1 MSFFFQ
7 IEMLHYFYEGEINSM
22 EKNFGTRVRQA
33 RHKAGLTQA
42 ALAEKLNLDETT
54 ISRIEN
60 GSQATS
66 FATMLNFSEALD
78 VKFDYLI
85 CDYLDDSIHSKDPLN
100 AEILDMIT
108 PLPDNYKQL
117 IRDNI
122 RQLLEKIPP
131 EMGEK

>member
-1 MSFFFQ
+1 
-7 IEMLHYFYEGEINSM
+7 M

-85 CDYLDDSIHSKDPLN
+85 CDYLDDSLHAKDPLN

-108 PLPDNYKQL
+108 PLPDNYKRL

>member
-1 MSFFFQ
+1 
-7 IEMLHYFYEGEINSM
+7 M

-85 CDYLDDSIHSKDPLN
+85 CDYLDDSIHSKDQIN
-100 AEILDMIT
+100 AEILNMIT
-108 PLPDNYKQL
+108 PLPDNYKRL

>member
-1 MSFFFQ
+1 
-7 IEMLHYFYEGEINSM
+7 MLHYFYEGEIQHG
-22 EKNFGTRVRQA
+22 KNLVHAFGSTSQ
-33 RHKAGLTQA
+33 AGLTQA

-85 CDYLDDSIHSKDPLN
+85 CDYLDDSIHSKDPIN

-108 PLPDNYKQL
+108 PLPDNYN
-117 IRDNI
+117 D
-122 RQLLEKIPP
+122 
-131 EMGEK
+131 

>member
-1 MSFFFQ
+1 
-7 IEMLHYFYEGEINSM
+7 M
-22 EKNFGTRVRQA
+22 EKNFGARVRQA
-33 RHKAGLTQA
+33 RHNAGLTQA

-66 FATMLNFSEALD
+66 FATMLSFSEALD

-85 CDYLDDSIHSKDPLN
+85 CDYLDDSFHSSDPLN
-100 AEILDMIT
+100 AEIMDMIT

>member
-1 MSFFFQ
+1 
-7 IEMLHYFYEGEINSM
+7 M

-85 CDYLDDSIHSKDPLN
+85 CDYLDDSIHSKHPIK
-100 AEILDMIT
+100 AENRDMI
-108 PLPDNYKQL
+108 PPRPENNKRL

>member
-1 MSFFFQ
+1 
-7 IEMLHYFYEGEINSM
+7 M

-85 CDYLDDSIHSKDPLN
+85 CDYLDDSIHPIN

-108 PLPDNYKQL
+108 PLPDNYKRL

>member
-1 MSFFFQ
+1 
-7 IEMLHYFYEGEINSM
+7 M

-85 CDYLDDSIHSKDPLN
+85 C
-100 AEILDMIT
+100 ATWMI
-108 PLPDNYKQL
+108 QFIQR
-117 IRDNI
+117 IRSMPRSWI
-122 RQLLEKIPP
+122 
-131 EMGEK
+131 

>member
-1 MSFFFQ
+1 
-7 IEMLHYFYEGEINSM
+7 M

-85 CDYLDDSIHSKDPLN
+85 CDYLDDSIHSKDPIN

-108 PLPDNYKQL
+108 PLPDNYKRL

-122 RQLLEKIPP
+122 YPTVVRKDSTRDGRKINVVYATPEPEEKKIL
-131 EMGEK
+131 

>member
-1 MSFFFQ
+1 
-7 IEMLHYFYEGEINSM
+7 M

-42 ALAEKLNLDETT
+42 ALAEKLNLDEKT

-85 CDYLDDSIHSKDPLN
+85 CDYLDDSIHSKDPIN
-100 AEILDMIT
+100 AEIPDMIT
-108 PLPDNYKQL
+108 PLPDNYKRL

>member
-1 MSFFFQ
+1 
-7 IEMLHYFYEGEINSM
+7 M

-66 FATMLNFSEALD
+66 FATMLKFSE
-78 VKFDYLI
+78 FDYLI
-85 CDYLDDSIHSKDPLN
+85 CDYLDDSIHSKDPIN

-108 PLPDNYKQL
+108 PLPDNYKRL